1 MLANF
6 VKRAA
11 IAALLIAVFVSTSS
25 QFGLLLSGIV
35 CFGAWI
41 ACGEAFRLKEYGW
54 SSLFLMVALIF
65 STLFLAPLPYSYVLA
80 LNFLCLG
87 LFVSSVVHSRELL
100 TSRVAAKTQP
110 QNLLTIKRQ
119 GI

>member
-11 IAALLIAVFVSTSS
+11 IAALLIAVFVATSPK
-25 QFGLLLSGIV
+25 FELLLSGVV
-35 CFGAWI
+35 CLGAWI
-41 ACGEAFRLKEYGW
+41 ACGEAFRSREYGW
-54 SSLFLMVALIF
+54 ASLFLMVALIF

-80 LNFLCLG
+80 LNFLCLA

-100 TSRVAAKTQP
+100 ISHVAP
-110 QNLLTIKRQ
+110 MRRL
-119 GI
+119 

>member
-11 IAALLIAVFVSTSS
+11 IAALLIAVFVSTSP

-35 CFGAWI
+35 CLGAWI
-41 ACGEAFRLKEYGW
+41 TCGEAFRLKEYGW

-65 STLFLAPLPYSYVLA
+65 SALFLAPLPHSYALVLD
-80 LNFLCLG
+80 FLCLA

-100 TSRVAAKTQP
+100 MLEVAPKTRP
-110 QNLLTIKRQ
+110 
-119 GI
+119 